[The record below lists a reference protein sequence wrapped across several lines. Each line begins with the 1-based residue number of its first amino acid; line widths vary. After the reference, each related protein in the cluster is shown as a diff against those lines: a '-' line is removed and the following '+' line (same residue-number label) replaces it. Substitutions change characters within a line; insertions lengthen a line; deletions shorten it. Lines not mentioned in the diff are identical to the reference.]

1 MSNTYEINENNL
13 VIPYTSGRKC
23 NDTTA
28 WREATE
34 LELLQKE
41 EIEELK
47 IEIEDLK
54 GDLEFRRELYK
65 VQSERCDR
73 RTVELAELRV
83 KLQKYEKP

>member
-1 MSNTYEINENNL
+1 MSNTYEINEDNR
-13 VIPYTSGRKC
+13 VVPYTSGRKC
-23 NDTTA
+23 NDARA